1 MHLDTFT
8 TTFFD
13 HSIIFNQPSTIK
25 ILNKMPTTHYI
36 SSEMFKK
43 HFIDRLPPGEMKD
56 DPTGS
61 NNKRPKMTTTTANV
75 NLTHVETH
83 GADNGATAAKCNDS
97 TRTTTANS
105 SSIMQPLSYKSTGNN
120 MDSINNDDEC
130 KKNTDQSKAYGSVA
144 IPSLH
149 EGNNEQGIMNNVD
162 DELKPS
168 AAIQTDCDS
177 TSCFSSEGDDD
188 TLSAAESSDDD
199 EPSKED
205 IERAMKQQ
213 SKIIHD
219 EMYDEIFLYDK
230 QYELCC
236 IHCHCNPPCPEYDSA
251 CIFKEVLP
259 SQTSPSSYYVRMHRW
274 CCTNIPKKHSLDVYD
289 QEYAITNYGIA
300 IGGGCREEKA
310 KNGIFHVN
318 NSFLLKAKKN
328 ANTLKTV
335 VDNNIYKGELL
346 LLLFYLSCSIKF

>member
-1 MHLDTFT
+1 
-8 TTFFD
+8 
-13 HSIIFNQPSTIK
+13 
-25 ILNKMPTTHYI
+25 
-36 SSEMFKK
+36 
-43 HFIDRLPPGEMKD
+43 
-56 DPTGS
+56 
-61 NNKRPKMTTTTANV
+61 
-75 NLTHVETH
+75 
-83 GADNGATAAKCNDS
+83 
-97 TRTTTANS
+97 
-105 SSIMQPLSYKSTGNN
+105 

-149 EGNNEQGIMNNVD
+149 EENNEQGIIMNNVD
-162 DELKPS
+162 DERKPS

-230 QYELCC
+230 QYEICC

-300 IGGGCREEKA
+300 IGGGCREEKE

-335 VDNNIYKGELL
+335 VDNNIYKGKLV
-346 LLLFYLSCSIKF
+346 LLFYLSCSIKF